1 MNMAPVIPAEKKDID
16 IEMKP
21 KFEFEKSDIFVRQ
34 VVMMTLWYIFSF
46 GSMFTNKYIL
56 SDLDGDAGILG
67 ETQML
72 GSAIFGAFKMYIPC
86 ALFQRS
92 HGHHEVTHFH
102 FIRNMGILG
111 WLR

>member
-1 MNMAPVIPAEKKDID
+1 MTMAPVIPVEKKEID
-16 IEMKP
+16 VETRP
-21 KFEFEKSDIFVRQ
+21 KLEFEKADIFVRQ

-56 SDLDGDAGILG
+56 SDLNGDAGILG

-72 GSAIFGAFKMYIPC
+72 GSAIFGAFKMYFPC

-92 HGHHEVTHFH
+92 HGHHEMTHFH
-102 FIRNMGILG
+102 FIRNMSILG